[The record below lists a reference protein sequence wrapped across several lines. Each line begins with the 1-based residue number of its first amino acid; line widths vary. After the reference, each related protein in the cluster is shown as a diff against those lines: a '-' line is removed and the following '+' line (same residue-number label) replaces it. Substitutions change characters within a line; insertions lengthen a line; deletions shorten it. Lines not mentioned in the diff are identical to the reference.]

1 MPDIS
6 DRVGQEET
14 VIALIREGVHRLYG
28 ARLERSVLFGSRARG
43 DARPDSDY
51 DVMIFLNDYRGL
63 WSELQPLG
71 RLAIEIFDRSGA
83 IVNFLP
89 ARAED
94 YRRQTGFMHDVRSEG
109 RAV

>member
-1 MPDIS
+1 MLRPSEPQTGEDPI
-6 DRVGQEET
+6 
-14 VIALIREGVHRLYG
+14 IALVRDGVRRLYG
-28 ARLERSVLFGSRARG
+28 DRAERIVLFGSRARG

-51 DVMIFLNDYRGL
+51 DVIVFLREHEGL
-63 WSELQPLG
+63 WRELQPLG
-71 RLAIEIFDRSGA
+71 RLAIDIFDRAGA

-94 YRRQTGFMHDVRSEG
+94 YGRRTGFMHEVRSEG